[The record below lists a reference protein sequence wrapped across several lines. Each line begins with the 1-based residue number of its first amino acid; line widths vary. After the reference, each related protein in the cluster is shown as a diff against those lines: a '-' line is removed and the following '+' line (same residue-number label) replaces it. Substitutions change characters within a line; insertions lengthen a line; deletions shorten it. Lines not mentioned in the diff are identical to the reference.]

1 MINILAFKVKK
12 NGINISSFDYFTDIF
27 LSMHVELIT
36 YQIHMQ
42 MSSKSIVLHMQNIA
56 DSTDIK
62 FKHFFFQKVTICW
75 CDTEVATFSLNKA
88 PRIWSLLPKGE
99 SE

>member
-12 NGINISSFDYFTDIF
+12 NEINICSFDYFTDIF

-36 YQIHMQ
+36 YPIHMQ

-56 DSTDIK
+56 DSTDIN
-62 FKHFFFQKVTICW
+62 FKHFSFK
-75 CDTEVATFSLNKA
+75 K
-88 PRIWSLLPKGE
+88 
-99 SE
+99 

>member
-1 MINILAFKVKK
+1 MYFYCDKYIGFQIKK

-27 LSMHVELIT
+27 LPMHVELIT
-36 YQIHMQ
+36 YTIHMQ

-62 FKHFFFQKVTICW
+62 FKY
-75 CDTEVATFSLNKA
+75 FSFK
-88 PRIWSLLPKGE
+88 K
-99 SE
+99 